1 MNKISLP
8 TGEVPRSRALEPREC
23 ESLREWLPPDN
34 ILDMNTLETEAYWRN
49 IHRAAEPYGP
59 RLIAMMIES
68 AALAPEED
76 PIEAMQDLLRG
87 AGY

>member
-1 MNKISLP
+1 MNKVSLP
-8 TGEVPRSRALEPREC
+8 TGEVLPPMALEPGER
-23 ESLREWLPPDN
+23 ESLREWLPPDQP
-34 ILDMNTLETEAYWRN
+34 LDMNILESTAYWRN
-49 IHRAAEPYGP
+49 VYRAAEPYGP

-76 PIEAMQDLLRG
+76 PIEAMRDLLRV